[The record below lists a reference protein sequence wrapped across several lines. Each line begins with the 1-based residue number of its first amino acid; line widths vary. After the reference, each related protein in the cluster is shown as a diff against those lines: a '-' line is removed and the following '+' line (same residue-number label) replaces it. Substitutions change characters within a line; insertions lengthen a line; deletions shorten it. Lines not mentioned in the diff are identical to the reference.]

1 VPVPVPVVWLCVFV
15 DVRVSGYPV
24 VLEEAVVLNVAE
36 LLWVL
41 VKADPVVSVFAVSV
55 VPVFVE
61 SVLVPVVPDV
71 VPVEVCWVVLEEPV
85 CVEAVPVVVELPLV
99 SVLVVDWLLVAAVCE
114 PVVDIE
120 DVVEPDG
127 MVVVPDEAVAE
138 VFSVPVKTV
147 LVCERVVLQSVP

>member
-1 VPVPVPVVWLCVFV
+1 MPVPVPVVWLCVFV

-41 VKADPVVSVFAVSV
+41 VEADPVVSVFAVSV

-138 VFSVPVKTV
+138 VFSVPVETV
-147 LVCERVVLQSVP
+147 LVCERAVLQSGP